1 MKKEQIRLRI
11 RAHKAL
17 LSSEE
22 RKNSAIKVWEAVERT
37 GAFIMAER
45 VLLYN
50 SLPDEL
56 DTHSFIEKWQ
66 NKKRLYLP
74 RVNGV
79 TLDILPCDGR
89 EMPTG
94 AFCISEPVG
103 TDVERIENIDLVIV
117 PAVAYDRTGSRVGRG
132 KGYYDR
138 LLAST
143 LATKIGVG
151 YDFQVIDDIIE
162 TDSHDVPVDIV
173 ITENRTIRA
182 IIKNKTNT

>member
-1 MKKEQIRLRI
+1 M
-11 RAHKAL
+11 
-17 LSSEE
+17 
-22 RKNSAIKVWEAVERT
+22 
-37 GAFIMAER
+37 
-45 VLLYN
+45 
-50 SLPDEL
+50 
-56 DTHSFIEKWQ
+56 
-66 NKKRLYLP
+66 
-74 RVNGV
+74 
-79 TLDILPCDGR
+79 
-89 EMPTG
+89 
-94 AFCISEPVG
+94 
-103 TDVERIENIDLVIV
+103 